1 MTPCWNVV
9 ADLTGQNMNEDQKQ
23 EMVQLL
29 GMNNN
34 AIKAKH
40 GYNGSNGASHFGG
53 LVPAITVQMVPIIS
67 VLFMPLE
74 LLVSVQTMPL

>member
-1 MTPCWNVV
+1 V

-34 AIKAKH
+34 AIKAKQIVD
-40 GYNGSNGASHFGG
+40 A
-53 LVPAITVQMVPIIS
+53 
-67 VLFMPLE
+67 
-74 LLVSVQTMPL
+74 

>member
-1 MTPCWNVV
+1 LPGIINVV

-34 AIKAKH
+34 AIKAKQIVD
-40 GYNGSNGASHFGG
+40 A
-53 LVPAITVQMVPIIS
+53 
-67 VLFMPLE
+67 
-74 LLVSVQTMPL
+74 